1 MINSMQPFVYRRESL
16 GLSISEVQSRLSNYG
31 FHYPVEAL
39 ASMERGEKR
48 FPVENPGFVL
58 AMSQCLDM
66 PVMEVQHAARQ
77 SAQAL
82 RAERTF
88 WNKVGRL
95 RPQNQVLLR
104 FVFKHP
110 NLTLIPGFDFM
121 FELVKSICL
130 QLPDDWFTSGR

>member
-1 MINSMQPFVYRRESL
+1 MINSMQPFAYRRESL
-16 GLSISEVQSRLSNYG
+16 GLSLSDVQSRLSNYG
-31 FHYPVEAL
+31 FNYPVETLEA
-39 ASMERGEKR
+39 MERGERR

-66 PVMEVQHAARQ
+66 PVLEVQQVARN
-77 SAQAL
+77 SVQAL
-82 RAERTF
+82 RAERAF

-121 FELVKSICL
+121 FEVVKAIAL
-130 QLPDDWFTSGR
+130 QLPDEWFTPRR